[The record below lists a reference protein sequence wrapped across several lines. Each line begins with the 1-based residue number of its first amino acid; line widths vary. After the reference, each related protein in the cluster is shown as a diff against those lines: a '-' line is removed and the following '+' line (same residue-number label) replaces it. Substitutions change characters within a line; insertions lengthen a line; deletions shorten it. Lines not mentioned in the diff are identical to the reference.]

1 MRDPQAR
8 KRENTRDTSG
18 RREEERERERERERL
33 KILEGE
39 RDKET

>member
-8 KRENTRDTSG
+8 KRENTPDASG
-18 RREEERERERERERL
+18 RREEERERERKRRL